1 MDLQVRKINFVQ
13 EFLRLSDEQII
24 NKLER
29 MLKSEKT
36 KLYDINPEPLSMDEF
51 NRMIDK
57 AEDDSKNNRVKSVH
71 ELKKDVASWT

>member
-24 NKLER
+24 NKLEH

-36 KLYDINPEPLSMDEF
+36 KLYDINPEPLSMNEF
-51 NRMIDK
+51 NRMIDR

-71 ELKKDVASWT
+71 ELKKDVGSWT

>member
-36 KLYDINPEPLSMDEF
+36 KLYDINPEPLSMNEF

>member
-29 MLKSEKT
+29 MLKTEKT

-51 NRMIDK
+51 NHMIDK
-57 AEDDSKNNRVKSVH
+57 ADDDSKNNRVKSVH
-71 ELKKDVASWT
+71 ELKKDVAAWT